1 MREVEREGGH
11 HCSVVYM
18 WVHFDYALRT
28 LLYYLV
34 HNYTANHS
42 FLVQIMH
49 MLNAHLIGCS
59 FSPNSYV
66 YSGFVYDRSTSPCST
81 GFYLHIFILYFCT
94 SWKREGKIQFCLFCS
109 SGGTPRSLLERS
121 HGACIWDCCH
131 DGRWQGSC
139 RDEARVSVC
148 VCVLFT

>member
-66 YSGFVYDRSTSPCST
+66 YSGFVYDRSTSPYST
-81 GFYLHIFILYFCT
+81 GFYLYIFIFCT
-94 SWKREGKIQFCLFCS
+94 SVLRGNAKERFNFVCSVAPVVPLDRCWKGRMAHAYGTVVMMDGGKVVVV
-109 SGGTPRSLLERS
+109 TRR
-121 HGACIWDCCH
+121 A
-131 DGRWQGSC
+131 
-139 RDEARVSVC
+139 
-148 VCVLFT
+148 

>member
-109 SGGTPRSLLERS
+109 SGGPLDRCWKGRMAHAYGTVVMM
-121 HGACIWDCCH
+121 
-131 DGRWQGSC
+131 DGGKVVVVTR
-139 RDEARVSVC
+139 RA
-148 VCVLFT
+148 